1 MRVLKRVDESLT
13 RSTLSVVL
21 VSFWRPPGGGNEQAN
36 VSGDATADDVLPP
49 RPRLMPRPWPSA
61 GPPMLMTPPVVPSS
75 RKWFDMSKKG
85 TRPSAS
91 AGTKTRIRIR
101 RGAEKDMYYRRRFE
115 SILCCFWNCY
125 QVLFTVG
132 NGNPLL
138 LLL

>member
-101 RGAEKDMYYRRRFE
+101 RGAEKDTIADDMDFVLPWGLLSDPLYCRQRE
-115 SILCCFWNCY
+115 LIVCF
-125 QVLFTVG
+125 
-132 NGNPLL
+132 
-138 LLL
+138 